1 MISKLQKLNEEKEA
15 KKLFELLN
23 SNEDEVVCLFVGGCI
38 RDLIAERKIID
49 IDFATSL
56 TPDQVKEKLS
66 KENYEYDDKFQDYG
80 SIKCKKNNK
89 FFEINTLR
97 QDFAQDGRHSKVSFT
112 KDWKQDA
119 LRRDFTINSIYS
131 DLEGRVY
138 DPFNGIKDLEIGKI
152 RFIGD
157 PATRIDED
165 YLRAL
170 RYFRFFIQFSNNNHD
185 EYILKHI
192 EKNLHNIESLSKQ
205 RLLDELKKILLT
217 GQAYKIFDDNFS
229 KDLYLSVYRGI
240 KYLTRLEFHRKKR
253 IIHQDID
260 WVILISLLLID
271 QTRNFERFV
280 KDFNISND
288 VKSRLDNLQKQ
299 FTFKT
304 SDTVEGIENLRKK
317 VHEFGSQSVT
327 DFIHFQY
334 LINDRYKD
342 DIYFENIEI
351 IKNENPPEF
360 KFDANIL
367 LQKGFQKDENLG
379 KAINFLKDRWIKN
392 EYTISDKDIE
402 DAIQLYK

>member
-1 MISKLQKLNEEKEA
+1 MISNLIKLNEYEEA
-15 KKLFELLN
+15 KKVFHIIN
-23 SNEDEVVCLFVGGCI
+23 SEEEDVVCLFVGGCV
-38 RDLIAERKIID
+38 RDLLFGKELSD

-56 TPDQVKEKLS
+56 EPEQVKNKLNKS
-66 KENYEYDDKFQDYG
+66 NITYDDTFEKYG
-80 SIKCKKNNK
+80 SIKVFINNK
-89 FFEINTLR
+89 FFEVNTLR
-97 QDFAQDGRHSKVSFT
+97 KDFNEDGRHASVMFT
-112 KDWKQDA
+112 KDWRQDA
-119 LRRDFTINSIYS
+119 LRRDFTINSIYC
-131 DLEGRVY
+131 DLDGRVY
-138 DPFNGIKDLEIGKI
+138 DPFKGVDDIKNGYIK
-152 RFIGD
+152 FIGD
-157 PATRIDED
+157 PAKRIKED

-170 RYFRFFIQFSNNNHD
+170 RYFRFHIQFSKHD
-185 EYILKHI
+185 HEEYVLKYI
-192 EKNLHNIESLSKQ
+192 SQNQDNIENLSKE
-205 RLLDELKKILLT
+205 RLIGEMSKILISGL
-217 GQAYKIFDDNFS
+217 GYKLFSNNFS
-229 KDLYLSVYRGI
+229 KDLFLSVYKGI
-240 KYLTRLEFHRKKR
+240 KYLTRLEFKRKKR
-253 IIHQDID
+253 ILKKEVD
-260 WVILISLLLID
+260 WVVLISLLLID